1 MMAISANGIGNI
13 DIKTDNTSK
22 SQKDDNKA
30 TDAFA
35 SLLNMTSVKVDTN
48 TDFKS
53 DKGVVATDT
62 KIKVDK
68 YTGSMSK
75 TQPDKTVTDKDVAAG
90 VISDIK
96 DAIKDALG
104 VSDEKLEK
112 MLSDFGIDITDLL
125 DVNTLKEFVLDVN
138 DSTEVD
144 LLINEDLSNL
154 LDDITGSVMDILK
167 DYKLEDVN
175 VDELIDTLKDFTLS
189 DMSDDTQ
196 VIEPVIAGAE
206 TENDVAD
213 AEVIKSDKDVDI
225 SIVREDAD
233 GDVNINVKEADYTAG
248 FDRTP
253 DNSPDSSSDM
263 KGNSQ
268 GTENP
273 IITNMN
279 QAINDAMQIEDV
291 DTGFTYSDAIEQA
304 DIVRQVID
312 SIKVNISKENT
323 SITVQLNPENLGKVQ
338 VSVANRNGIMQAQIV
353 AENESARHAIE
364 NSIAVLKETFD
375 NHELKVDAVEVMV
388 APQDFFNNG
397 NREDG
402 FNENNQNRTSHGTSN
417 LNINEDMDEDEL
429 SEDDKL
435 AVTMMKAQ
443 GNSVSYSI

>member
-13 DIKTDNTSK
+13 DIKTDNASK

-35 SLLNMTSVKVDTN
+35 SLLNMTSVKVDAN

-53 DKGVVATDT
+53 DKNVVATDT

-68 YTGSMSK
+68 YTASMSK
-75 TQPDKTVTDKDVAAG
+75 TQTDKTVADKDVASA
-90 VISDIK
+90 VVSDIK

-138 DSTEVD
+138 NSTEVD

-167 DYKLEDVN
+167 DYSLEDVN

-189 DMSDDTQ
+189 DISDDTQ
-196 VIEPVIAGAE
+196 VIEPVIVGNE
-206 TENDVAD
+206 IESDVDAD
-213 AEVIKSDKDVDI
+213 TEVIKSDEDVDI
-225 SIVREDAD
+225 SIVREDAG
-233 GDVNINVKEADYTAG
+233 GDVKEADYTVNSDG
-248 FDRTP
+248 TL
-253 DNSPDSSSDM
+253 DNSSDM

-268 GTENP
+268 STENP
-273 IITNMN
+273 IITNIN

-291 DTGFTYSDAIEQA
+291 DTGFAYSDAIEQA

-353 AENESARHAIE
+353 AETESARHAIE

-402 FNENNQNRTSHGTSN
+402 FNENNQNKTSQGTSK

>member
-35 SLLNMTSVKVDTN
+35 SLLNMTSVNVDTN
-48 TDFKS
+48 TDYKS
-53 DKGVVATDT
+53 DKSVVATDT
-62 KIKVDK
+62 KIKADK
-68 YTGSMSK
+68 YTTSMSG
-75 TQPDKTVTDKDVAAG
+75 TQSVKTVTDKDVAAD

-96 DAIKDALG
+96 NAIKDALG
-104 VSDEKLEK
+104 VSDDKLEK
-112 MLSDFGIDITDLL
+112 MLADFGIDITDLL
-125 DVNTLKEFVLDVN
+125 DVNTLKKFVLDVN
-138 DSTEVD
+138 NSTEID
-144 LLINEDLSNL
+144 LLINEDLSNV
-154 LDDITGSVMDILK
+154 LDDITSSVMDILK
-167 DYKLEDVN
+167 DYSLEDVD
-175 VDELIDTLKDFTLS
+175 VDELIDTLKNFTLP
-189 DMSDDTQ
+189 DMSDNTQ
-196 VIEPVIAGAE
+196 VIETVIADAE
-206 TENDVAD
+206 PEYDIDAD
-213 AEVIKSDKDVDI
+213 TEVIKSDEDVDI
-225 SIVREDAD
+225 TIVREDA
-233 GDVNINVKEADYTAG
+233 GSDVKKADYTVSSDGAH
-248 FDRTP
+248 
-253 DNSPDSSSDM
+253 DNSSNM

-268 GTENP
+268 STENP
-273 IITNMN
+273 IITNIN
-279 QAINDAMQIEDV
+279 HAINEAMQIENVEADL
-291 DTGFTYSDAIEQA
+291 TYSDAVEQA

-353 AENESARHAIE
+353 AETESARHAIE

-375 NHELKVDAVEVMV
+375 NHELKVEAVEVMV
-388 APQDFFNNG
+388 APQNFFNNG
-397 NREDG
+397 NNEDG
-402 FNENNQNRTSHGTSN
+402 FNGNNQNNTSHGMSK

>member
-13 DIKTDNTSK
+13 DIKTDNASK

-35 SLLNMTSVKVDTN
+35 SLLNMTSVKVDAN

-53 DKGVVATDT
+53 DKNVVATDT

-68 YTGSMSK
+68 YTASMSK
-75 TQPDKTVTDKDVAAG
+75 TQTDKTVADKDVASA
-90 VISDIK
+90 VVSDIK

-138 DSTEVD
+138 NSTEVD

-167 DYKLEDVN
+167 DYSLEDVN

-189 DMSDDTQ
+189 DISDDTQ
-196 VIEPVIAGAE
+196 VIEPVIVGNE
-206 TENDVAD
+206 IESDVDAD
-213 AEVIKSDKDVDI
+213 TEVIKSDEDVDI
-225 SIVREDAD
+225 SIVREDA
-233 GDVNINVKEADYTAG
+233 GGGVKETDYTVSSDG
-248 FDRTP
+248 TP
-253 DNSPDSSSDM
+253 DNSSDM
-263 KGNSQ
+263 NGNSQ
-268 GTENP
+268 STENP
-273 IITNMN
+273 IITNIN

-291 DTGFTYSDAIEQA
+291 DTGFAYSDAIEQA

-353 AENESARHAIE
+353 AETESARHAIE

-402 FNENNQNRTSHGTSN
+402 FNENNQNKTSQGTSK

>member
-62 KIKVDK
+62 RIKVDK
-68 YTGSMSK
+68 YTASMSK
-75 TQPDKTVTDKDVAAG
+75 TQPDKTITDKDVAVD

-112 MLSDFGIDITDLL
+112 MLADFGIDITDLL

-138 DSTEVD
+138 NSTGVD

-167 DYKLEDVN
+167 DYSLEDVN

-189 DMSDDTQ
+189 DISDDTQ

-206 TENDVAD
+206 TENDVD
-213 AEVIKSDKDVDI
+213 DTEVIKSDEDVDI
-225 SIVREDAD
+225 SIVREDVG
-233 GDVNINVKEADYTAG
+233 GDVKEADYTVSSDG
-248 FDRTP
+248 TS
-253 DNSPDSSSDM
+253 DNSSDM

-268 GTENP
+268 STENP
-273 IITNMN
+273 IITNIN
-279 QAINDAMQIEDV
+279 QAINDVMQIEDV
-291 DTGFTYSDAIEQA
+291 DTGLTYSDAIEQA

-353 AENESARHAIE
+353 AETESARHAIE

-402 FNENNQNRTSHGTSN
+402 FNENNQNKTSQGTSK

>member
-13 DIKTDNTSK
+13 DIKTDNASK

-35 SLLNMTSVKVDTN
+35 SLLNMTSVKVDAN

-53 DKGVVATDT
+53 DKNVVATDT

-68 YTGSMSK
+68 YTASMSK
-75 TQPDKTVTDKDVAAG
+75 TQTDKTVADKDVASA
-90 VISDIK
+90 VVSDIK

-138 DSTEVD
+138 NSTEVD

-167 DYKLEDVN
+167 DYSLEDVN

-189 DMSDDTQ
+189 DISDDTQ
-196 VIEPVIAGAE
+196 VIEPVIVGNE
-206 TENDVAD
+206 IESDVDAD
-213 AEVIKSDKDVDI
+213 TEVIKSDEDVDI
-225 SIVREDAD
+225 SIVREDA
-233 GDVNINVKEADYTAG
+233 GGGVKETDYTVSSDG
-248 FDRTP
+248 TP
-253 DNSPDSSSDM
+253 DNSSDM
-263 KGNSQ
+263 NGNSQ
-268 GTENP
+268 STENP
-273 IITNMN
+273 IITNIN

-291 DTGFTYSDAIEQA
+291 DTGFAYSDAIEQA

-353 AENESARHAIE
+353 AETESARHAIE

-402 FNENNQNRTSHGTSN
+402 FNENNQNKTSQGTSK

-429 SEDDKL
+429 NEDDKL

>member
-35 SLLNMTSVKVDTN
+35 SLLNLTSVKVDTN

-68 YTGSMSK
+68 YTASMSK
-75 TQPDKTVTDKDVAAG
+75 TQPDKTVTDKDVAAD

-138 DSTEVD
+138 NSTEVD

-167 DYKLEDVN
+167 DYSLEDVN
-175 VDELIDTLKDFTLS
+175 VDELIDTLRDFTLS
-189 DMSDDTQ
+189 DISDDTQ

-206 TENDVAD
+206 TENDVD
-213 AEVIKSDKDVDI
+213 DTEVIKSDEDVDI
-225 SIVREDAD
+225 SIVREDAG
-233 GDVNINVKEADYTAG
+233 GDVKEADYTVS
-248 FDRTP
+248 FDGTS
-253 DNSPDSSSDM
+253 DNSSDM

-268 GTENP
+268 STENP
-273 IITNMN
+273 IITNIN

-291 DTGFTYSDAIEQA
+291 DTGLTYSDAIEQA

-353 AENESARHAIE
+353 AETESARHAIE

-402 FNENNQNRTSHGTSN
+402 FNENNQNKTSQGASK
-417 LNINEDMDEDEL
+417 LNINEDLDEDEL

-435 AVTMMKAQ
+435 TVTMMKAQ